1 MAVEGAQYLSFNL
14 MLRLFD
20 FRVSGRLSFA
30 ASTDLSTVKLSF
42 VTPPKL
48 RLKVSTSISFGSV
61 PLPLQT
67 YIETVVKDEFQR
79 WMRDNVV
86 TPNIMTL
93 NPASFQPKVG
103 LTDEDVQK
111 AMRAVTLARELS
123 AAQRSE

>member
-1 MAVEGAQYLSFNL
+1 M
-14 MLRLFD
+14 
-20 FRVSGRLSFA
+20 
-30 ASTDLSTVKLSF
+30 
-42 VTPPKL
+42 
-48 RLKVSTSISFGSV
+48 STSISFGSV